1 MVLSDTVRHSM
12 EQSSWIRRMFEEGN
26 NLKKRYGESNVFDLT
41 LGNPIFEPPDE
52 FCQELKRIVNNPLQG
67 MHRYMANAGYVET
80 RKAVAEYLS
89 VESGTEI
96 NQGDIIM
103 SCGAA
108 GGLNVVL
115 KTILNPGDEVIIF
128 SPFFPEYLHYI
139 HNHNGVVKVVS
150 TDEQFIPRFDELD
163 NAINS
168 KTKAVIIN
176 SPNNPTGAVYNA
188 DFVHTLGKL
197 LEKKSLEFDS
207 PISLISDEAY
217 RYIVYGGIKCPHIWS
232 YYKQSFVVN
241 SYSKD
246 LALPGER
253 IGYIAVHPE
262 LKQHDEII
270 AGLIFCN
277 RVLGYV
283 NAPALMQNVI
293 RALQGVTVSID
304 EYQRKRDLI
313 CDGLTSVGYNVTKP
327 QGAFYIFPEAPLKD
341 DVAFVKEL
349 SQHKVLVVPGSGFG
363 YPGHFRLSYCVKDST
378 LEGSLEGFGKIAQ
391 KYKAA

>member
-26 NLKKRYGESNVFDLT
+26 ILKERYGESNVFDLT
-41 LGNPIFEPPDE
+41 LGNPIMEPPAE
-52 FCQELKRIVNNPLQG
+52 FCRELKRIVENPARG
-67 MHRYMANAGYVET
+67 MHRYMSNAGYAGT
-80 RKAVAEYLS
+80 RKAVADYLS
-89 VESGTEI
+89 VESGVAI
-96 NQGDIIM
+96 GQNDIVM

-115 KTILNPGDEVIIF
+115 KTILNPGDEVVIF
-128 SPFFPEYLHYI
+128 APYFAEYIHYI
-139 HNHNGVVKVVS
+139 HNHNGIVKVVS
-150 TDEQFIPRFDELD
+150 TDEQFVPRLGELA
-163 NAINS
+163 NAINQ
-168 KTKAVIIN
+168 KTKAVIVN
-176 SPNNPTGAVYNA
+176 SPNNPSGAVYGN
-188 DFVHTLGKL
+188 DFIIALGKL
-197 LEKKSLEFDS
+197 LENKSLEFGS

-217 RYIVYGGIKCPHIWS
+217 RYIVYDGLQCPHVWPH
-232 YYKQSFVVN
+232 YKQSFVVN

-262 LKQHDEII
+262 LEQHDEIM

-304 EYQRKRDLI
+304 EYRRKRDLI
-313 CDGLTSVGYNVTKP
+313 YDNLTSIGYKVMKP
-327 QGAFYIFPEAPLKD
+327 QGAFYLFPESPLKD

-349 SQHKVLVVPGSGFG
+349 SQHRVLVVPGSGFG
-363 YPGHFRLSYCVKDST
+363 YPGYFRISYCVNDST
-378 LEGSLEGFGKIAQ
+378 LEGSLEGFRKIAQ
-391 KYKAA
+391 KYKSG

>member
-26 NLKKRYGESNVFDLT
+26 ILKERYGESNVFDLT
-41 LGNPIFEPPDE
+41 LGNPIMEPPVE
-52 FCQELKRIVNNPLQG
+52 FCQELKRIVNNPLRG
-67 MHRYMANAGYVET
+67 MHRYMANAGYAET
-80 RKAVAEYLS
+80 RKAVAEHLS
-89 VESGTEI
+89 VESDVEI
-96 NQGDIIM
+96 SLNDVIM

-115 KTILNPGDEVIIF
+115 KTILNPGDEVVIF
-128 SPFFPEYLHYI
+128 SPFFPEYVHYI
-139 HNHNGVVKVVS
+139 HNHNGVVKIVS
-150 TDEQFIPRFDELD
+150 SDEQFVPRLSELE
-163 NAINS
+163 NAINP

-176 SPNNPTGAVYNA
+176 SPNNPTGAVYSN
-188 DFVHTLGKL
+188 DFIRALGKL
-197 LEKKSLEFDS
+197 LEKKSLEFGT

-217 RYIVYGGIKCPHIWS
+217 RYIVYDGLKCPYIWPH
-232 YYKQSFVVN
+232 YKQGFVVN

-262 LKQHDEII
+262 LNQHDEII

-277 RVLGYV
+277 RVLGFV

-304 EYQRKRDLI
+304 EYQHKRDLI
-313 CDGLTSVGYNVTKP
+313 CDNLASIGYNIKKP
-327 QGAFYIFPEAPLKD
+327 QGAFYIFPESPLKD

-349 SQHKVLVVPGSGFG
+349 TQHRVLTVPGSGFG
-363 YPGHFRLSYCVKDST
+363 YPGYFRLSYCVSDST
-378 LEGSLEGFGKIAQ
+378 LEGSLEGFSKVAQ
-391 KYKAA
+391 KYKSG

>member
-26 NLKKRYGESNVFDLT
+26 ILKERYGEGNVFDLT
-41 LGNPIFEPPDE
+41 LGNPIMEPPAE
-52 FCQELKRIVNNPLQG
+52 FCQELKRIVENPAQG
-67 MHRYMANAGYVET
+67 MHRYMSNAGYAST
-80 RKAVAEYLS
+80 RKAVADYLS
-89 VESGTEI
+89 VESGVAI
-96 NQGDIIM
+96 DQNDIIM

-115 KTILNPGDEVIIF
+115 KTILNPGDEVVIF
-128 SPFFPEYLHYI
+128 APYFAEYIHYI
-139 HNHNGVVKVVS
+139 HNHNGIVKVVS
-150 TDEQFIPRFDELD
+150 TDEQFVPRLGELA
-163 NAINS
+163 NAINL
-168 KTKAVIIN
+168 KTKAVIVN
-176 SPNNPTGAVYNA
+176 SPNNPSGAVYDS
-188 DFVHTLGKL
+188 DFIIALGKL
-197 LEKKSLEFDS
+197 LGKKSLEFGS

-217 RYIVYGGIKCPHIWS
+217 RYIVYDGLQCPHVWPH
-232 YYKQSFVVN
+232 YKQSFVVN

-262 LKQHDEII
+262 LEQHDEIM

-304 EYQRKRDLI
+304 EYLRKRDLI
-313 CDGLTSVGYNVTKP
+313 YDNLTSIGYKVIKP
-327 QGAFYIFPEAPLKD
+327 QGAFYLFPESPLKD

-349 SQHKVLVVPGSGFG
+349 SQHRVLVVPGSGFG
-363 YPGHFRLSYCVKDST
+363 YPGYFRISYCVNDST
-378 LEGSLEGFGKIAQ
+378 LEGSLEGFRKIAQ
-391 KYKAA
+391 KYQSG

>member
-1 MVLSDTVRHSM
+1 MVLSDTVRQSM
-12 EQSSWIRRMFEEGN
+12 EQSSWIRKMFEEGN

-41 LGNPIFEPPDE
+41 LGNPIMEPPAE
-52 FCQELKRIVNNPLQG
+52 FSQELKRIVDNPLQG
-67 MHRYMANAGYVET
+67 MHRYMANAGYAET

-96 NQGDIIM
+96 NQNDIIM

-115 KTILNPGDEVIIF
+115 KTILNPGDEVVIF
-128 SPFFPEYLHYI
+128 SPFFPEYIHYI

-150 TDEQFIPRFDELD
+150 TDEQFVPRLDELE

-176 SPNNPTGAVYNA
+176 SPNNPTGSVYGN
-188 DFVHTLGKL
+188 DLIHTLGKL
-197 LEKKSLEFDS
+197 LEKKSLELGS

-217 RYIVYGGIKCPHIWS
+217 RYIVYDGLKCPHIWS
-232 YYKQSFVVN
+232 HYKQSFVVN

-304 EYQRKRDLI
+304 EYKRKRDLI
-313 CDGLTSVGYNVTKP
+313 CDGLTSVGYKIMKP
-327 QGAFYIFPEAPLKD
+327 QGAFYIFPESPLRD

-349 SQHKVLVVPGSGFG
+349 AQHRVLVVPGSGFG
-363 YPGHFRLSYCVKDST
+363 YPGYFRLSYCVSDST

-391 KYKAA
+391 KYKSV

>member
-26 NLKKRYGESNVFDLT
+26 ILKERYGESNVFDLT
-41 LGNPIFEPPDE
+41 LGNPIMEPPAE
-52 FCQELKRIVNNPLQG
+52 FCQELKRIVENPAQG
-67 MHRYMANAGYVET
+67 MHRYMSNAGYAST
-80 RKAVAEYLS
+80 RKAVADYLS
-89 VESGTEI
+89 VESGVAI
-96 NQGDIIM
+96 DQNDIIM

-115 KTILNPGDEVIIF
+115 KTILNPGDEVVIF
-128 SPFFPEYLHYI
+128 APYFAEYIHYI
-139 HNHNGVVKVVS
+139 HNHNGIVKVVS
-150 TDEQFIPRFDELD
+150 TDEQFVPRLGELA
-163 NAINS
+163 NAINP
-168 KTKAVIIN
+168 KTKAVIVN
-176 SPNNPTGAVYNA
+176 SPNNPSGAVYDS
-188 DFVHTLGKL
+188 DFIIALGKL
-197 LEKKSLEFDS
+197 LGKKSLEFGS

-217 RYIVYGGIKCPHIWS
+217 RYIVYDGLQCPHVWPH
-232 YYKQSFVVN
+232 YKQSFVVN

-262 LKQHDEII
+262 LEQHDEIM

-304 EYQRKRDLI
+304 EYLRKRDLI
-313 CDGLTSVGYNVTKP
+313 YDNLTSIGYKVIKP
-327 QGAFYIFPEAPLKD
+327 QGAFYLFPESPLKD

-349 SQHKVLVVPGSGFG
+349 SQHRVLVVPGSGFG
-363 YPGHFRLSYCVKDST
+363 YPGYFRISYCVNDST
-378 LEGSLEGFGKIAQ
+378 LEGSLEGFRKIAQ
-391 KYKAA
+391 KYQSG

>member
-26 NLKKRYGESNVFDLT
+26 ILKERYGEGNVFDLT
-41 LGNPIFEPPDE
+41 LGNPIMEPPAE
-52 FCQELKRIVNNPLQG
+52 FCQELKRIVENPVQG
-67 MHRYMANAGYVET
+67 MHRYMSNAGYTST
-80 RKAVAEYLS
+80 RKAVADYLS
-89 VESGTEI
+89 VESGVAI
-96 NQGDIIM
+96 DQNDIIM

-115 KTILNPGDEVIIF
+115 KTILNPGDEVVIF
-128 SPFFPEYLHYI
+128 APYFAEYIHYI
-139 HNHNGVVKVVS
+139 HNHNGIVKVVS
-150 TDEQFIPRFDELD
+150 TDEQFVPRLGELA
-163 NAINS
+163 NAINL
-168 KTKAVIIN
+168 KTKAVIVN
-176 SPNNPTGAVYNA
+176 SPNNPSGAVYNS
-188 DFVHTLGKL
+188 DFIIALGKL
-197 LEKKSLEFDS
+197 LGKKSLESGS

-217 RYIVYGGIKCPHIWS
+217 RYIVYDGLQCPHVWPH
-232 YYKQSFVVN
+232 YKQSFVVN

-262 LKQHDEII
+262 LEQHDEIM

-304 EYQRKRDLI
+304 EYLRKRDLI
-313 CDGLTSVGYNVTKP
+313 YDNLTSIGYKVIKP
-327 QGAFYIFPEAPLKD
+327 QGAFYLFPESPLKD

-349 SQHKVLVVPGSGFG
+349 SQHRVLVVPGSGFG
-363 YPGHFRLSYCVKDST
+363 YPGYFRISYCVNDST
-378 LEGSLEGFGKIAQ
+378 LEGSLEGFRKIAQ
-391 KYKAA
+391 KYQSG